1 MQVRLCSSAAKVPLS
16 PEEGIGAL
24 KSRVAG
30 AFGLTA
36 PFDILGPEG
45 RLTTDEDAAQALK
58 GEGSELSIST
68 GEDALLDLERAR
80 EESGVLRWALLRQIL
95 ADMRARMAEMSS
107 NISEGKHK
115 AAVLEQQLVRER
127 SSREAIQNA

>member
-1 MQVRLCSSAAKVPLS
+1 MDGAPSVQVRLCSSAAKVPLS

-58 GEGSELSIST
+58 GEGSELSISHLAEKLD
-68 GEDALLDLERAR
+68 GFGGNLRADVPGLHGKNEDIMRLFFKGRV
-80 EESGVLRWALLRQIL
+80 SFHIL
-95 ADMRARMAEMSS
+95 SS
-107 NISEGKHK
+107 PVVIYF
-115 AAVLEQQLVRER
+115 
-127 SSREAIQNA
+127 SRFVIQKPFEI

>member
-1 MQVRLCSSAAKVPLS
+1 MDGAPSVQVRLCSSAAKVPLS

-58 GEGSELSIST
+58 GEGSELSISHLAEKLD
-68 GEDALLDLERAR
+68 GFGGNLRADVPGLHGKNED
-80 EESGVLRWALLRQIL
+80 I
-95 ADMRARMAEMSS
+95 MRLFFL
-107 NISEGKHK
+107 KDVFH
-115 AAVLEQQLVRER
+115 VTFYHLQL
-127 SSREAIQNA
+127 

>member
-1 MQVRLCSSAAKVPLS
+1 MDGAPSVQVRLCSSAAKVPLS

-58 GEGSELSIST
+58 GEGSELSISHLAEKLDRF
-68 GEDALLDLERAR
+68 GGNLRADVPGLHGKNED
-80 EESGVLRWALLRQIL
+80 IN
-95 ADMRARMAEMSS
+95 MR
-107 NISEGKHK
+107 HFF
-115 AAVLEQQLVRER
+115 
-127 SSREAIQNA
+127 